1 MKKFLIG
8 GKNSQTSIFKN
19 FKRADTN
26 QKRGKYIGS
35 FKELIFYNFEWK
47 K

>member
-19 FKRADTN
+19 FKR
-26 QKRGKYIGS
+26 
-35 FKELIFYNFEWK
+35 ELIPTKREENILGLLK
-47 K
+47 N